1 MNLNKNNG
9 ATWAGLIGAV
19 VIWIETIEWS
29 SFDFGRDW
37 LKLLLGIGVA
47 VAGYFVSFNGAS
59 LNKKAR
65 N

>member
-37 LKLLLGIGVA
+37 LKLLIGLGVA
-47 VAGYFVSFNGAS
+47 VGGYYTSFNGAA
-59 LNKKAR
+59 LNKKAKS
-65 N
+65 